1 MKTPRRRI
9 RTAATALAL
18 VWSCSSGDG
27 DERSNSGPPPDPG
40 DPTAAISI
48 DAVPRYGSNDDVA
61 GRGLEPERFRV
72 AVYVKT
78 QTWWSKPTAGS
89 PTVPIAVDGSWT
101 ADVTTDGGAGCDP
114 WSTRLLACLIPQEE
128 EPPIATG
135 LAELPAAVRDGRYE
149 CVEVTR
155 GPAERTLQFSGRTWR
170 AKHFD
175 CPAGPGPNLFSG
187 AAEHVWTDDDG
198 ALHLNISRVDG
209 RWTSSEVV
217 LEASLGYGRY
227 VFVVRGRTDQ
237 LDPAAVLGLFT
248 WDPFA
253 PPPNREMDIE
263 YSRWSD
269 PDDEQNAQFVV
280 QPFSSP
286 GHRERFRVEP
296 NVDDP
301 VTTNVI
307 DWAPGVA
314 RFAVHAGR
322 LDSSELDAA
331 IPSRTWTFQGDGV
344 PSPGRESARINLWL
358 FRGEPPP
365 SGNRQEVVI
374 ERFDFE
380 PASQ

>member
-1 MKTPRRRI
+1 MEIQQRSTRI
-9 RTAATALAL
+9 GLAVLAL
-18 VWSCSSGDG
+18 VLGCSSGGG
-27 DERSNSGPPPDPG
+27 DEGSDAGPPHGPG
-40 DPTAAISI
+40 DPTTALSI
-48 DAVPRYGSNDDVA
+48 DAVPRYGSNEDVA
-61 GRGLEPERFRV
+61 GRAGEPERFHV

-89 PTVPIAVDGSWT
+89 PTVPVGPDGRWT

-114 WSTRLLACLIPQEE
+114 WSTRIRACLIPRGED
-128 EPPIATG
+128 PPVATG
-135 LAELPAAVRDGRYE
+135 LAELPPAVRDGRYD

-187 AAEHVWTDDDG
+187 SAQHVWTDDDG
-198 ALHLNISRVDG
+198 ALHLNIAPVDG

-217 LEASLGYGRY
+217 LDESLGYGRY
-227 VFVVRGRTDQ
+227 AFTVRGRTDL
-237 LDPAAVLGLFT
+237 LDPAVVLGLFT

-263 YSRWSD
+263 YSRWAD

-280 QPFSSP
+280 QPFSAS
-286 GHRERFRVEP
+286 GHRERFRVDP
-296 NVDDP
+296 DVDEP

-314 RFAVHAGR
+314 RFAVHLGR
-322 LDSSELDAA
+322 LDSADLDTVA
-331 IPSRTWTFQGDGV
+331 PLRTWTFRGDGV
-344 PSPGRESARINLWL
+344 PDPGRENARINLWL
-358 FRGEPPP
+358 FRGEPPQ
-365 SGNRQEVVI
+365 GGDRQEIVI

-380 PASQ
+380 AASG